1 MNKKFIIRKA
11 IAFLVVL
18 CVLFSSCFITINAQD
33 SSELQTMVLI
43 GDESNPNIYGAVRQN
58 SKHIYQG
65 SYSFYSACST
75 TGGSDYNQWG
85 LRANAQMFDI
95 DFTDYLSNGAIV
107 FWAYVDGDVKGVT
120 KTYNLYLQSNS
131 GFSWNAE
138 WYGFNVSNQFTKSN
152 AWNKIVVPL
161 GSMKLANS
169 GTNKSA
175 VDLTSIKSLS
185 LHTYGGNGIT
195 TSTGTGV
202 DIYLDNFIAVSD
214 IDMWEIQNNT
224 IKTTTLLDMEKS
236 ADVNTINTAIDNINA
251 DYEAGND
258 FDNNRWTNHNE

>member
-107 FWAYVDGDVKGVT
+107 FWAYVDGDVKGVEAG
-120 KTYNLYLQSNS
+120 QSFDQRCQRRPD
-131 GFSWNAE
+131 G
-138 WYGFNVSNQFTKSN
+138 NVVEGK
-152 AWNKIVVPL
+152 KR
-161 GSMKLANS
+161 
-169 GTNKSA
+169 
-175 VDLTSIKSLS
+175 
-185 LHTYGGNGIT
+185 
-195 TSTGTGV
+195 
-202 DIYLDNFIAVSD
+202 IYLSQDSPCGQD
-214 IDMWEIQNNT
+214 
-224 IKTTTLLDMEKS
+224 LRGCRL
-236 ADVNTINTAIDNINA
+236 
-251 DYEAGND
+251 
-258 FDNNRWTNHNE
+258 